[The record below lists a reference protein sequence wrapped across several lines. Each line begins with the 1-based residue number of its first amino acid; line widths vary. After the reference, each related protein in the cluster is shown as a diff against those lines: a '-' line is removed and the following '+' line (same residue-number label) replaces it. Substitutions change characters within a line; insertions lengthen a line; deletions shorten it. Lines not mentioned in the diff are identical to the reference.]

1 MNIKAISLR
10 NFRGFRDARIELKP
24 LTVLIGSNSAGKSSF
39 GQALAALAHVHR
51 TYASTPQASL
61 TPPPNDKV
69 EDWPVDLGTT
79 SDLRTEGA
87 KGPVKIELETINGLV
102 ELGFGGMHH
111 NDGLFLSYAALP
123 SGEQSSP
130 GKSHQ
135 QAISSVPKGQISGV
149 VPIEGTFHEISA
161 TTDIKQ
167 VIKIQKINERTWQE
181 DTTEVSVIIDGL
193 IVKAVQHMTGTS
205 RRLSN
210 AASDDVRS
218 LLEKLTY
225 LRANRKRPSRGYRDG
240 SHRYQPIG
248 YSGEWAP
255 SILFE
260 KGAEHVTYLEPPVI
274 PNSVDEAKKNE
285 IEWKT
290 KKSTLNAALVDWLGR
305 FELASH
311 VEVNQ
316 SGASK
321 DLHVRVA
328 PKGQTPHDITEIGF
342 GVSQVIP
349 VLVAGL
355 LQPEDSL
362 LIVDLPEAHLHPRP
376 QSSIAD
382 FFCSLALSGRTAL
395 VETHSEMFFHRLR
408 LRAAQDPSL
417 MDKIAVYFIDAPKDG
432 VCSSPR
438 LVGLRQEDYLRWPE
452 GFLQEAWE
460 METQIKAVRKARD
473 SKL

>member
-1 MNIKAISLR
+1 MNIKSIRLR

-24 LTVLIGSNSAGKSSF
+24 LTVLIGPNSAGKSSF

-61 TPPPNDKV
+61 TPPPNDNV

-79 SDLRTEGA
+79 CDLRTEGA
-87 KGPVKIELETINGLV
+87 KGPVKIELETINGLI

-123 SGEQSSP
+123 GEQSLP

-135 QAISSVPKGQISGV
+135 QAIASVPKGQISGV

-167 VIKIQKINERTWQE
+167 VIQIQKINERTWQE

-193 IVKAVQHMTGTS
+193 IVKAVQHVTGTS
-205 RRLSN
+205 RRLGN

-240 SHRYQPIG
+240 NHRYQPIG
-248 YSGEWAP
+248 YSGEWTP
-255 SILFE
+255 SILFK
-260 KGAEHVTYLEPPVI
+260 KGSEQVTYLEPPAI
-274 PNSVDEAKKNE
+274 PNSVDEAKKSE
-285 IEWKT
+285 FEWKP
-290 KKSTLNAALVDWLGR
+290 KNRTLSEALVDWLGR
-305 FELASH
+305 LEIASH
-311 VEVNQ
+311 VEVKQ
-316 SGASK
+316 SGASN
-321 DLHVRVA
+321 DLQLRVA
-328 PKGQTPHDITEIGF
+328 PNGQSPHDITEIGF

-355 LQPEDSL
+355 LQPKDSL
-362 LIVDLPEAHLHPRP
+362 FIVDLPEAHLHPRP
-376 QSSIAD
+376 QGAIAD
-382 FFCSLALSGRTAL
+382 FFCSLALAGKTSL
-395 VETHSEMFFHRLR
+395 VETHSEMFFHQLR
-408 LRAAQDPSL
+408 LRAAMDPRL
-417 MDKIAVYFIDAPKDG
+417 MENIAVYFIDRPVDG
-432 VCSSPR
+432 ICSKPR
-438 LVGLRQEDYLRWPE
+438 LVDLGYEGELQWPE

-460 METQIKAVRKARD
+460 TESSISAVREAQRLARE
-473 SKL
+473 

>member
-1 MNIKAISLR
+1 MNIKAIRLR

-24 LTVLIGSNSAGKSSF
+24 LTVLIGPNSAGKSSF

-79 SDLRTEGA
+79 TDLRTEGTE
-87 KGPVKIELETINGLV
+87 GPVKIELETINGLV
-102 ELGFGGMHH
+102 ELGFGGMLH

-123 SGEQSSP
+123 SGEHSLP
-130 GKSHQ
+130 GILHQ
-135 QAISSVPKGQISGV
+135 QVLAGVPKGQTSGV
-149 VPIEGTFHEISA
+149 VPVKGTFHEISA
-161 TTDIKQ
+161 TTELKQ
-167 VIKIQKINERTWQE
+167 VIEIQKIDELTWRE
-181 DTTEVSVIIDGL
+181 NATEVSVIIDGL
-193 IVKAVQHMTGTS
+193 IVSAVRHMTGTA
-205 RRLSN
+205 RQLSN
-210 AASDDVRS
+210 AANDDVRS
-218 LLEKLTY
+218 LLVKLTY

-240 SHRYQPIG
+240 NHRYQPIG
-248 YSGEWAP
+248 YSGEWTP
-255 SILFE
+255 SILFK
-260 KGAEHVTYLEPPVI
+260 KGSEQVTYLEPPVI
-274 PNSVDEAKKNE
+274 PNSVDEAKKSGV
-285 IEWKT
+285 EWKP
-290 KKSTLNAALVDWLGR
+290 KNRTLSEALVDWLGR
-305 FELASH
+305 LEIASH
-311 VEVNQ
+311 VEVKQ
-316 SGASK
+316 SGASN
-321 DLHVRVA
+321 DLQLRVA
-328 PKGQTPHDITEIGF
+328 PKGQSPHDITEIGF

-355 LQPEDSL
+355 LQPKDSL
-362 LIVDLPEAHLHPRP
+362 FIVDLPEAHLHPRP

-432 VCSSPR
+432 VCTPPR

-473 SKL
+473 TKL